1 MQTIRKETGMS
12 QSAKTLSRWTAMVF
26 TTFAVQ
32 VAAQTTVTR
41 SLFLHRVF
49 DQLHHEQ
56 YDSALAVCAQ
66 LRQLYPGDPTG
77 YLMAATIY
85 QTVMRLYRV
94 RIFETPFESMSRR
107 AEELAEKQTRQ
118 HASAEAWFM
127 LGSAK
132 GNLALHRTHRGEWTA
147 AFRDAVLALHAMKR
161 ALQLDPNF
169 VDPGMALALYEYW
182 KSKKLGMGI
191 GLFASNRKTAFALLE
206 KVRAQGRYLGR
217 DATFALQDIYMHE
230 SEYQRAL
237 EINEELYA
245 TLPQHASV
253 LHHRAVIMEKLQRP
267 QEALAAWERLAERLE
282 AFQRPNHG
290 FLAECH
296 LHRAKLL
303 EALQASTTDKAAML
317 KISSAL
323 NLAASHIQRCD
334 KAVELEGPMDNFAE
348 LKKAID
354 QMLSKYAVV
363 NASFPEAQKP

>member
-1 MQTIRKETGMS
+1 MS
-12 QSAKTLSRWTAMVF
+12 QLAKKLSRRTAMVF
-26 TTFAVQ
+26 IAVAMQ
-32 VAAQTTVTR
+32 AVAQTTEIR
-41 SLFLHRVF
+41 SSFLQRVF
-49 DQLHHEQ
+49 EQLHHEQ
-56 YDSALAVCAQ
+56 YDSALADCAQ
-66 LRQLYPGDPTG
+66 LRQLYPEDPAG
-77 YLMAATIY
+77 YLMAATVY
-85 QTVMRLYRV
+85 QTMMRLYRV
-94 RIFETPFESMSRR
+94 RIFETPFENMSRR

-118 HASAEAWFM
+118 HAPAEAWFM

-132 GNLALHRTHRGEWTA
+132 GNLALHRTHRGEWTG

-206 KVRAQGRYLGR
+206 KVRAQGRYLAL
-217 DATFALQDIYMHE
+217 DATFALQDLYMHE

-245 TLPQHASV
+245 ARPQHASV

-282 AFQRPNHG
+282 ASQKPSHG
-290 FLAECH
+290 FIAECQ

-303 EALQASTTDKAAML
+303 EMLQTSTTDKAATL
-317 KISSAL
+317 KICAAL
-323 NLAASHIQRCD
+323 NIAASHIQQCD
-334 KAVELEGPMDNFAE
+334 KAVEMEGPMDNFAE

-354 QMLSKYAVV
+354 QMLSKYAIA
-363 NASFPEAQKP
+363 NAPPSDPPKP

>member
-1 MQTIRKETGMS
+1 MP
-12 QSAKTLSRWTAMVF
+12 QSAKRLSLQTAMIF
-26 TTFAVQ
+26 AAFAVQ
-32 VAAQTTVTR
+32 VAAQVTETR
-41 SLFLHRVF
+41 SQLLQRAF
-49 DQLHHEQ
+49 DHSHHER

-66 LRQLYPGDPTG
+66 LRQLYSEDPAG

-85 QTVMRLYRV
+85 QTMMRHYRV

-107 AEELAEKQTRQ
+107 AEELAEKQTRR

-132 GNLALHRTHRGEWTA
+132 GNLALHRTHRGEWTG

-161 ALQLDPNF
+161 ALQLDPSF

-182 KSKKLGMGI
+182 KSKKLGIGL
-191 GLFASNRKTAFALLE
+191 GLFAGNRKTAFALLE
-206 KVRAQGRYLGR
+206 KVHAQGRYLAF
-217 DATFALQDIYMHE
+217 DATFSLQDLYMHE
-230 SEYQRAL
+230 GEYQRAL

-245 TLPQHASV
+245 AQPQHASV

-267 QEALAAWERLAERLE
+267 QEALAAWEQLAERLE
-282 AFQRPNHG
+282 AFQKPSHG
-290 FLAECH
+290 FLAECQ

-303 EALQASTTDKAAML
+303 EVLQVSATDKAATL

-323 NLAASHIQRCD
+323 NLAASHMQLCD
-334 KAVELEGPMDNFAE
+334 KAVELEEPMDNFAE
-348 LKKAID
+348 LKKAIN
-354 QMLSKYAVV
+354 QMLSKYAIV